1 LLRRAWLKDQSF
13 ECRTRFLALAD
24 KSART
29 LTTLFEALNRHRG
42 KGQQVVRVERVIVHE
57 GGRAIVG
64 PVSNQGGGSPPQ
76 IKDQPHALE
85 YAPGIEM
92 PCAFETER
100 ETVPVAGN
108 AERPMP
114 DARRDVAR
122 RTEGK

>member
-1 LLRRAWLKDQSF
+1 
-13 ECRTRFLALAD
+13 
-24 KSART
+24 
-29 LTTLFEALNRHRG
+29 
-42 KGQQVVRVERVIVHE
+42 VERVIVHE